1 MSMKIKFKDQKVTDR
16 NGNSWIVSGYWDFE
30 ISQMKLSRIEG
41 NIRNAWIGETCYNIS
56 SHKGGL

>member
-41 NIRNAWIGETCYNIS
+41 NISNEGIGEACYNLAIE
-56 SHKGGL
+56 KGWL